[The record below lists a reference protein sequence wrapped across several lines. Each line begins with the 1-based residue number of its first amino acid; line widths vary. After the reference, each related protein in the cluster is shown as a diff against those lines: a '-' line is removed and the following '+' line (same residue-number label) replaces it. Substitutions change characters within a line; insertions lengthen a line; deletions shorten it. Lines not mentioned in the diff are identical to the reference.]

1 MKKTF
6 GLLGEKLTHSF
17 SPRIHSEL
25 GDYEYP
31 LYEIPNEGFDDFMTQ
46 RRFDG
51 INVTIPYKQA
61 VIPYCSSLSNEARLA
76 GSVNTIIKEKDGSLH
91 GHNTDY
97 PGFCVMLEKG
107 KIDPKGK
114 KILVLGN
121 GGSAASARTA
131 LAFLGAKEIITVSR
145 KGENN
150 YENISRHHDAQII
163 VNTTPVGMYPD
174 NGKSPLNLD
183 GFVNLTGVV
192 DLIYNPMKTKLLL
205 DAQRL
210 NIPCVNGLAMLV
222 SQAEMAS
229 RVFIKKRARPQLV
242 ERIIKNL
249 VKEKQNI
256 ALIGM
261 PGCGKSSV
269 GKILADKM
277 KREFVDTDEQIVKTQ
292 GKTIKE
298 IFADDGENAFRT
310 LESSVLSQESKK
322 SGIVIS
328 LGGGIVTRQ
337 ENLDLLRQN
346 SLIVYLKRS
355 LEELSTDG
363 RPLSQSIGVEA
374 LAKQR
379 LPLYEEWSDI
389 SFQVQ
394 ENPLKTASCILDY
407 YRKQ

>member
-1 MKKTF
+1 MKKKF
-6 GLLGEKLTHSF
+6 GLLGEKLGHSF
-17 SPRIHSEL
+17 SPRIHREL

-31 LYEIPNEGFDDFMTQ
+31 LYEIPPCGLDEFMTQ

-61 VIPYCSSLSNEARLA
+61 VIPYCSALSQEAHLI
-76 GSVNTIIKEKDGSLH
+76 GSVNTIIKEEDGSLH

-97 PGFCVMLEKG
+97 FGFCVMLEKA

-114 KILVLGN
+114 KVLVLGD
-121 GGSAASARTA
+121 GGSAATVRAA
-131 LAFLGAKEIITVSR
+131 LAFLGAQEIITVSR

-150 YENISRHHDAQII
+150 YENISRHQDGQII

-174 NGKSPLNLD
+174 NGKNPLNLE
-183 GFVNLTGVV
+183 GFINLAGVA

-210 NIPCVNGLAMLV
+210 NIPCVNGLTMLV
-222 SQAEMAS
+222 SQAEKAS
-229 RVFIKKRARPQLV
+229 GLFNKKRARPRLV
-242 ERIIKNL
+242 EKIIKNL

-256 ALIGM
+256 AFIGM

-269 GKILADKM
+269 GKVLAEKM
-277 KREFVDTDEQIVKTQ
+277 NRMFVDTDEQIVMTQ

-298 IFADDGENAFRT
+298 IFADHGENEFRT
-310 LESSVLSQESKK
+310 LESRVLSEESKK

-328 LGGGIVTRQ
+328 LGGGIVMRQ

-346 SLIVYLKRS
+346 SLIVYLRRS
-355 LEELSTDG
+355 LKDLATDG
-363 RPLSQSIGVEA
+363 RPLSQKMGVEA

-379 LPLYEEWSDI
+379 LPLYEAWSDM
-389 SFQVQ
+389 SFPVQ
-394 ENPLKTASCILDY
+394 ESPVKTALGFLDL
-407 YRKQ
+407 YRKL